1 MWWILALVAAVA
13 VGVMLGI
20 REVRSWR
27 KPAKGNPPEGL
38 RNPYGRADGGGGPM
52 G

>member
-38 RNPYGRADGGGGPM
+38 GTHTVEQRVM
-52 G
+52 GVWAS